1 MSQALGRQ
9 NHKINCFC
17 VSGDGLTSSITAQGL
32 LDGVKHVW
40 NSHSFFTKDLEY
52 RWVCS
57 ISAWDRRRIGQI
69 LGYLVLK

>member
-1 MSQALGRQ
+1 MSRALGRQ
-9 NHKINCFC
+9 NHKVNCFC

-52 RWVCS
+52 RWVLAS
-57 ISAWDRRRIGQI
+57 LHGT
-69 LGYLVLK
+69 GGELVKYWAIWF